1 MLQRAKGEGVH
12 SQSLYQ
18 AASET
23 RVLEFLQGR
32 VLVWKTASHKS
43 PGKLF
48 NVVGFGHSHHEQML
62 DMYDKFFMSFHK
74 YNSFLRTRNAKI
86 FFTGGQQIM
95 FQNTLMEIVAANLG
109 DSIPIDTLTLQ
120 FHMSTRW
127 WSNSLGTLPG
137 TLCRRKAKL
146 KSLFRVYQKPTSL
159 APAST

>member
-109 DSIPIDTLTLQ
+109 DAIPIDTLTLQ
-120 FHMSTRW
+120 FHICPQGGGQIR
-127 WSNSLGTLPG
+127 
-137 TLCRRKAKL
+137 
-146 KSLFRVYQKPTSL
+146 L
-159 APAST
+159 APCQGPSAGGRQS